1 MPKVVCLCKEV
12 INLSDIPSSNQLLLI
27 EDVKYEKYFESI
39 DAEKLYMEMNLVVR
53 CPNCKRLY
61 VYENGFGND
70 PLIYSLDTPE

>member
-27 EDVKYEKYFESI
+27 EDVKYEKYFDSI
-39 DAEKLYMEMNLVVR
+39 DAEKLYMEMTLVVR

-61 VYENGFGND
+61 VYENGFGNQ
-70 PLIYSLDTPE
+70 PLIYNLERPD

>member
-12 INLSDIPSSNQLLLI
+12 INLSDIPSPNQLLMI
-27 EDVKYEKYFESI
+27 EDVKYDKYFDSI
-39 DAEKLYMEMNLVVR
+39 DAENLYMEMNLVVR